1 MVSKNTHDRITIGGA
16 IRMYESM
23 LRRKRISVDGAA
35 YKRLTQLY
43 KLRANGYMLFEQV
56 DKNSNGQIY

>member
-1 MVSKNTHDRITIGGA
+1 MISKYTSNRITIGGA

-43 KLRANGYMLFEQV
+43 KLRADGYMLFEQV
-56 DKNSNGQIY
+56 DKNING

>member
-1 MVSKNTHDRITIGGA
+1 MISKYTSNRITIGGA

-23 LRRKRISVDGAA
+23 LRRKRISVGGAA

-43 KLRANGYMLFEQV
+43 KLRAAGYMLFEQV
-56 DKNSNGQIY
+56 DKNING